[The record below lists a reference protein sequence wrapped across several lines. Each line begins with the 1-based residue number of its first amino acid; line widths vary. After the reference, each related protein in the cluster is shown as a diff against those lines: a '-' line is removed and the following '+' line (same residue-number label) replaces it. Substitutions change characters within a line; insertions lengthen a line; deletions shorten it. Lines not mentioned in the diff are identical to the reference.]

1 MGQVKKAGRSPDAAT
16 RAGSGKYG
24 LPRRDEDKGSL
35 LAGPRR
41 KERPGS
47 VKPLGKVLVMD
58 DEDVIRTILSVMLL
72 AFGYESSLTASGEEA
87 IQSYVQALNAGEPFD
102 AVIIDL
108 NIPAGMGGRETVKR
122 LLEIDQ
128 GVKAIVSSA
137 YRDDPAA
144 RNYEEYGFRAVLH
157 KPYSISELRNVLRKV
172 VSGVGHDSPEF
183 GMGNDRE
190 MENLAS

>member
-1 MGQVKKAGRSPDAAT
+1 MGQVKKAGRAADAGT
-16 RAGSGKYG
+16 REGAGKYR
-24 LPRRDEDKGSL
+24 LPRRDEEKESL
-35 LAGPRR
+35 LAGLRR
-41 KERPGS
+41 GERPGS

-72 AFGYESSLTASGEEA
+72 AFGYESLLTASGEEA

-122 LLEIDQ
+122 LLEIDP
-128 GVKAIVSSA
+128 GAKAIVSSA
-137 YRDDPAA
+137 YNDDPAA
-144 RNYEEYGFRAVLH
+144 RNYREYGFRAVLH
-157 KPYSISELRNVLRKV
+157 KPYAISELRSVLRKV
-172 VSGVGHDSPEF
+172 VSGKCHDRPEI